1 MYTHTHTYKHMYSAT
16 IIHVT
21 RVITNFG
28 IWNRVYLVLYV
39 YMYMFACVRVCTY
52 VNIYVYACMFYMGIL
67 VNMYVSVGLG
77 FVLWAYYDE

>member
-1 MYTHTHTYKHMYSAT
+1 MYSAT

-28 IWNRVYLVLYV
+28 ISNRVYLVLYV

-52 VNIYVYACMFYMGIL
+52 VNTYVYACMFYMGIH